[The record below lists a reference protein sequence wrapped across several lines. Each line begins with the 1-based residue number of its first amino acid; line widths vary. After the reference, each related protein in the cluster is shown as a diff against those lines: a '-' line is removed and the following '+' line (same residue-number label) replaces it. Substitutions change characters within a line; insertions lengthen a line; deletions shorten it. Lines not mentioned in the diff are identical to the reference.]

1 LNTQT
6 TLECGQVH
14 CHPDTGCAL
23 GEIPVECPHYASSKT
38 EDSETLSM
46 PSAEGLGVP
55 WSGSEFGIDDIA
67 WVASR
72 QRPTLLVPVG
82 AHKAGKT
89 TFLASLYIGLLRGA
103 KPEGWEQLGS
113 YTLGGWEKL
122 ASYLRH
128 TPDGIGPGF
137 PPHTPVTDR
146 RTPGWLHLGFRNTE
160 TNVRDLLLAD
170 APGEWFSRWAVDEND
185 STAEGARWAAN
196 RGDVF
201 LLFVDSEGLTSP
213 DRRNVAEQL
222 ELLANRLSGVLDDRP
237 LAVVW
242 AKSDKEIPQTLR
254 EDVELALSNALPGSK
269 HFQTTVFNSGNDSD
283 PTQQFWDVLDWCVS
297 HSGPMN
303 RQLSPLASVNPA
315 DPFLSFRG

>member
-1 LNTQT
+1 MNTKPR
-6 TLECGQVH
+6 LECEQIH

-23 GEIPVECPHYASSKT
+23 GEMLSDCPHYASSNT
-38 EDSETLSM
+38 EGSETVVS
-46 PSAEGLGVP
+46 PSVDGLGVP
-55 WSGSEFGIDDIA
+55 WSGSEFGLDDIA

-82 AHKAGKT
+82 AHNAGKT

-103 KPEGWEQLGS
+103 KPEGWELLGS
-113 YTLGGWEKL
+113 YSLGGWEKL

-128 TPDGIGPGF
+128 APDGIGPGF
-137 PPHTPVTDR
+137 PPHTPVTDK

-160 TNVRDLLLAD
+160 EQVRDLLLAD
-170 APGEWFSRWAVDEND
+170 APGEWFSQWAIDVND

-201 LLFVDSEGLTSP
+201 LFFVDSDGLASS

-222 ELLANRLSGVLDDRP
+222 ELLANRMSGVLDNRP

-254 EDVELALSNALPGSK
+254 EDVELALNNAFPDSK
-269 HFQTTVFNSGNDSD
+269 HFQTTVFNSGNDSE

-297 HSGPMN
+297 HGGPTS
-303 RQLSPLASVNPA
+303 RKLPPLASVNPA